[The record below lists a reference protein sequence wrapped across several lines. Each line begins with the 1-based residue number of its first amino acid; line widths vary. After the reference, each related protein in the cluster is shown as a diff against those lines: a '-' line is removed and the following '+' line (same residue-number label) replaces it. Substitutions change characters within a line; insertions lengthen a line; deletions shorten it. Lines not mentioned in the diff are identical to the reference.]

1 MNVSRRGLTPSL
13 PVILSIARVSFFE
26 ILREKIL
33 YITLMMTALL
43 MFLGFAASR
52 LFFIRPDRVILDFG
66 LSAVNISMSILAILI
81 AGYQIGREVDR
92 RTIHI
97 ALVRPISRGQFLLGK
112 FAGIKCIL
120 ILNWLLLSA
129 GYVVILGLSS
139 HEGFT
144 EHLHATL
151 FWALGLLLFQSVVLA
166 AVGIFLSTFTTAALS
181 WMICTGFYL
190 IGNNISQIRL
200 LAIKTKN
207 VFVAG
212 SLNGLTW
219 IFPNLEHFSL
229 GTQVTYGLP
238 IVTEAAVTAIVYSAV
253 YSALVLLLA
262 VLSVQKRELN

>member
-1 MNVSRRGLTPSL
+1 MRSRKGLTPTL
-13 PVILSIARVSFFE
+13 PVIFSIARVTFFE
-26 ILREKIL
+26 IIREKIL
-33 YITLMMTALL
+33 YITLLLTAML

-66 LSAVNISMSILAILI
+66 LSAVNISMSVLAVLI
-81 AGYQIGREVDR
+81 AGYQIGREIDR

-112 FAGIKCIL
+112 FAGIKGIL
-120 ILNWLLLSA
+120 VLNWLLLST
-129 GYVVILGLSS
+129 GYVLILGFSS

-151 FWALGLLLFQSVVLA
+151 LWALGLLLFQSLVLA
-166 AVGIFLSTFTTAALS
+166 AVGVFLSTFTTAALS

-200 LAIKTKN
+200 LAVKTKN
-207 VFVAG
+207 VFVSG
-212 SLNGLTW
+212 GLNSLTW
-219 IFPNLEHFSL
+219 VFPNLEHFSL

-238 IVTEAAVTAIVYSAV
+238 IVTEAALTSIAYSVVYTS
-253 YSALVLLLA
+253 LILLLSVLA
-262 VLSVQKRELN
+262 VKKRELN